1 MNDPLRPCKEKVRIM
16 KDELRSETSFADLSH
31 TQGQAVKLGRS
42 FRPIRPSGRLIPG
55 LPRHSR
61 LVSRLVRRN
70 FNEGGSRCSEVGLR
84 RRRLKLPQNHV
95 FGQNTRQIV
104 CSYFTINAL
113 QLKNPSY
120 HLRLIRGD

>member
-1 MNDPLRPCKEKVRIM
+1 MTNKYINCNIRLMNDPLRPCKEKVRIM

-70 FNEGGSRCSEVGLR
+70 FNEGASRCGEG
-84 RRRLKLPQNHV
+84 
-95 FGQNTRQIV
+95 
-104 CSYFTINAL
+104 
-113 QLKNPSY
+113 
-120 HLRLIRGD
+120 